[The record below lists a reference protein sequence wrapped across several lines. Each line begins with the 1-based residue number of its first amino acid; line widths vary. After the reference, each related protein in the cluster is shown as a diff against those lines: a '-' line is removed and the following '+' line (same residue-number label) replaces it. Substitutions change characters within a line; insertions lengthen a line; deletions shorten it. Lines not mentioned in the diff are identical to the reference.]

1 MTVGVDSGCR
11 RPVVVGLP
19 AGPARRARR
28 ADAQALAATRTWS
41 PTRTAGPGSVT
52 VTVGQQRSLRAGSES
67 QQAGRR
73 IRVAG
78 LRRRRAAGPP
88 AGRRARAA
96 TVQRFG
102 TVARLSDSE
111 SAAARTDSESERN
124 LELEPG

>member
-1 MTVGVDSGCR
+1 MTVGVDSGCP

-73 IRVAG
+73 IPAS
-78 LRRRRAAGPP
+78 RRLATTQGRRAAGGPP
-88 AGRRARAA
+88 GACGHRS
-96 TVQRFG
+96 TVRHGGPTQRLRIG
-102 TVARLSDSE
+102 GGED
-111 SAAARTDSESERN
+111 
-124 LELEPG
+124 